1 MDGSPIASR
10 QRGDAILV
18 VDDDAKIVNLA
29 RAYLVAAGFA
39 VITAADGLEALEKIR
54 NRRPRLIVLDLM
66 LPGLDGLEVTRQ
78 ARSVTSTPILMLTA
92 RSALADRIAGFGA
105 GADDYLA
112 KPFSPSELVARVKA
126 ILRRTTEEASQLRH
140 LDLVVDIERQEA
152 RLGAQLLD
160 LTLIEFRLLVAL
172 LGGHGRVLTREQLM
186 KAVERE
192 DPSDVMRR
200 TVDVYISRLRRKLAD
215 DPDRP
220 RFIATIRG
228 TGYRLAGDR

>member
-1 MDGSPIASR
+1 M
-10 QRGDAILV
+10 V